1 MYANIIVDISHEKL
15 DKTFQ
20 YRVPKHLQ
28 GSLKIGSAVEIPFG
42 KGNRLT
48 KGYVL
53 ELTEEPEYAVEKIK
67 DIFAVCEGQ
76 TEVEGRLI
84 ALAAWMREYYGSTM
98 IQALK
103 AVLPVKQK
111 IKEKKKVQIRL
122 LLSKEEAEEK
132 LAFFRKKNQK
142 ARARLLEA
150 LVGLQN
156 AGQEAVLE
164 KEIVTG
170 KLNISAAVISTLEEQ
185 GVISCESSRIYR
197 NPVSDAG
204 GFQGKI
210 CLNDRQ
216 REIVE
221 TIDREWEQ
229 KENRPYLIH
238 GVTGSGKTEVYME
251 LIACALKRGKQAI
264 VLIPEI
270 ALTYQTMMRFYQ
282 RFGERISVLHSR
294 LSMGER
300 YDQYERAKKGLID
313 IMIGPRS
320 ALFTPFSNLG
330 IIIIDEEHEDSYK
343 SESVP
348 RYHAREAAMQRASM
362 EGAKLVMGSA
372 TPSVESYFRAKQG
385 IYRLFTLEE
394 RVEHRPLPKVE
405 ILDMCGELRTG
416 NRGILSGRLCEEM
429 EKSLSAGQQ
438 VMLFLNRRGYAGF
451 LSCRSCGYVPGCPH
465 CNVSLSLHGKGTT
478 RERLVCHYCGYE
490 EKSPSVCPSCGSHY
504 IGNFKAGTQQVVQQ
518 VQQCFPQARVL
529 RMDMDTTKE
538 KDGHAKILTAFA
550 RQEADILVGTQMI
563 VKGHDF
569 PNVTLV
575 GVLAADMSL
584 HASDYRAAERTFQL
598 LTQAA
603 GRAGRGSLEGRVLI
617 QTYTPEHYSI
627 QTAAGQDYPAFYEQE
642 ILYRKLM
649 GYPPAAEMLVVHGMG
664 EDEAYLQMAMEYLG
678 KYLALLQEKC
688 GIKIIG
694 PADEAVSK
702 VNDIYRKVIYIRHEN
717 ADVLFKIKQKLE
729 QYIGMNRGFERIAV
743 QFDRF

>member
-20 YRVPKHLQ
+20 YRVPEHLQ
-28 GSLKIGSAVEIPFG
+28 GKLNIGNVVEIPFG
-42 KGNRLT
+42 KGNRRI

-53 ELTEEPEYAVEKIK
+53 ELTEEPEYSVEKIK
-67 DIFAVCEGQ
+67 EICDVCEDQ
-76 TEVEGRLI
+76 TKVEGRLI
-84 ALAAWMREYYGSTM
+84 ALAAWMRDYYGSTM

-111 IKEKKKVQIRL
+111 IKEKRKEQIRL
-122 LLSKEEAEEK
+122 LLSREKAAEK
-132 LAFFRKKNQK
+132 LAFFRQKNQK

-150 LVGLQN
+150 LLWQLDS
-156 AGQEAVLE
+156 GQEAVIP
-164 KEIVTG
+164 KELVTG
-170 KLNISAAVISTLEEQ
+170 KLNISTSAITALVQQEVIA
-185 GVISCESSRIYR
+185 CESSRVYR
-197 NPVSDAG
+197 NPVSAKDNS
-204 GFQGKI
+204 QKKI

-221 TIDREWEQ
+221 TLDRQWDQ
-229 KENRPYLIH
+229 GISRPCLIH

-294 LSMGER
+294 LSLGER

-348 RYHAREAAMQRASM
+348 RYHAVETAAQRAKM
-362 EGAKLVMGSA
+362 EGAKLVLGSA
-372 TPSVESYFRAKQG
+372 TPSVESYFRAQQG
-385 IYRLFTLEE
+385 EYQLFTLDE
-394 RVEHRPLPKVE
+394 RVQNRSLPEVE
-405 ILDMCGELRTG
+405 ILDMRQELRTG
-416 NRGILSGRLCEEM
+416 NRSILSGKLCSKIED
-429 EKSLSAGQQ
+429 SLLKGQQ

-451 LSCRSCGYVPGCPH
+451 LSCRSCGHVPGCPH
-465 CNVSLSLHGKGTT
+465 CNVSLSLHGKGSS

-490 EKSPSVCPSCGSHY
+490 EKSPKVCPSCGSPY
-504 IGNFKAGTQQVVQQ
+504 IGSFKAGTQQVAEQ
-518 VQQCFPQARVL
+518 VQKCFPKAKVL

-538 KDGHAKILTAFA
+538 KDGHAKILSAFA
-550 RQEADILVGTQMI
+550 NQEADILIGTQMI

-575 GVLAADMSL
+575 GVLAADLSL
-584 HASDYRAAERTFQL
+584 HASEYRAAEKTFQL

-603 GRAGRGSLEGRVLI
+603 GRAGRGDAKGSVVI
-617 QTYTPEHYSI
+617 QTYSPNHYSI
-627 QTAAGQDYPAFYEQE
+627 QTAAAQDYMAFYSQE

-649 GYPPAAEMLVVHGMG
+649 GYPPASGMLVIHGTG
-664 EDEAYLQMAMEYLG
+664 EEEEYLQMAMEYLG
-678 KYLALLQEKC
+678 KYLALLQEKS
-688 GIKIIG
+688 GVRIIG

-702 VNDIYRKVIYIRHEN
+702 VNDIYRKVIYIRHED
-717 ADVLFKIKQKLE
+717 AGVLFKIKQKLE
-729 QYIGMNRGFERIAV
+729 QYIEINKGFERIGL